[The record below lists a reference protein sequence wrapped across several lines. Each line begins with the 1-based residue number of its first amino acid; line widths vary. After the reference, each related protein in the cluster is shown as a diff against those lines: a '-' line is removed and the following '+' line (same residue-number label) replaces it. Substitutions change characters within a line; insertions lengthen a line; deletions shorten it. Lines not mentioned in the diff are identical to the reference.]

1 MVKHDDKWGTVSN
14 WQFKYKES
22 ASACKTLGFSG
33 GSARYEITTSVF
45 SISTVPIW
53 MESVKCAS
61 SSTSFWQC
69 SHLGWGV
76 REQVTYHYYDVWLT
90 CD

>member
-1 MVKHDDKWGTVSN
+1 MVKHDDKWGTVSE
-14 WQFKYKES
+14 FKFGS
-22 ASACKTLGFSG
+22 ISPQSACKTLGFSG
-33 GSARYEITTSVF
+33 GYSRSTITTKVL

-61 SSTSFWQC
+61 SSTNFLQC

-76 REQVTYHYYDVWLT
+76 REQVTYHYYDVLLT
-90 CD
+90 CR